1 MLVSGV
7 MVVDSV
13 ASGYWLRREGRSM
26 LRVVVV
32 VTRDVDAGTW
42 VDHWF

>member
-1 MLVSGV
+1 

-32 VTRDVDAGTW
+32 VVVTRDVDAGTW